1 MLYHIW
7 TIGCQMNK
15 AESNRIAG
23 YLEHYGYSH
32 TSQLQHADFL
42 VLNTC
47 MVRQSAEDK
56 ILGILSSLK
65 GIKKERPELKICV
78 TGCFVNP
85 RIAELET
92 QFPHVD
98 FFFNPGDYRGFL
110 NRFFPNC
117 ASRMDMAQTILVPGV
132 FSSTAYI
139 PIIQGCNNFCSY
151 CIVPYRRG
159 REKSR
164 PVKEIVDEINKYVEQ
179 GVREITLLGQN
190 VNSYGHDLVT
200 PHELSD
206 LLRTIS
212 AIDTLKRIRFLTNHP
227 KDMSDSLIQAI
238 ADIDK
243 VCEHISLPFQ
253 SGDNNILKAMRR
265 SYTIE
270 HYRELIASIRKK
282 IPNVAI
288 STDVIVGFPGE
299 TEAQF
304 ERSIDLLSEIRFDS
318 VHAAAYT
325 PRPGTIATRKYPDD
339 IPSEVKKER
348 LEKMET
354 LQTAISNEIN
364 ARLEG
369 TIAEVLV
376 EGKKKEKWYG
386 RTRSDK
392 LVFFNQDNDCSGQL
406 VNIYIEKT
414 SPWALQGKP
423 VNIQDIKEK

>member
-56 ILGILSSLK
+56 ILGILSSMK

-85 RIAELET
+85 RIGELET

-179 GVREITLLGQN
+179 GVREITILGQN

-354 LQTAISNEIN
+354 IQTAISNEIN

>member
-85 RIAELET
+85 RIGELET

-117 ASRMDMAQTILVPGV
+117 ASRMDMAQTILLPGV